1 MLRLFNNGLQDG
13 RKINYL
19 LCKWNF
25 GPLLR
30 HYLLYHLLR
39 QFLWRLSNHWTST
52 WPCILHVRSNSSCLR
67 LSPSAFCDSCFWIN
81 VPERKAKLDC
91 IFECETVLE
100 GRVDLGHWK
109 LKLEDSFKKGIVS
122 VDLCEWC
129 LGVVIA
135 LLEVGNSQ
143 TESVWVSWC
152 WVLSIYK
159 VNSRDSILDSIF
171 TF

>member
-1 MLRLFNNGLQDG
+1 MLRLFNYGLQDG

-30 HYLLYHLLR
+30 HYLLYNLLR

-52 WPCILHVRSNSSCLR
+52 WPCILHVRNNSSCLS

-91 IFECETVLE
+91 ILKCETVLE

-129 LGVVIA
+129 LGKRLRA
-135 LLEVGNSQ
+135 KS
-143 TESVWVSWC
+143 SVASVLFGPCVS
-152 WVLSIYK
+152 LTY
-159 VNSRDSILDSIF
+159 DSILDNRIKDALSS
-171 TF
+171 T